1 MARIIRLTER
11 DLTRIVRR
19 VIKENEEEMGDMYT
33 DFGRKKI
40 PTKSHED
47 ISYDIQSV
55 DCGGK
60 NGMDGH
66 VDIDENDT
74 IIIRHCEGDNEELD
88 YLKKKGKGLLYMKYG
103 MNPNDAVKMV
113 DDESNMKKRFIPRY

>member
-1 MARIIRLTER
+1 MKKVIRLTER

-19 VIKENEEEMGDMYT
+19 VIRENEGDMYT

-40 PTKSHED
+40 PTKSRED

-60 NGMDGH
+60 NEMDGH
-66 VDIDENDT
+66 VDIDADDT
-74 IIIRHCEGDNEELD
+74 LIIKYCEGDNEELD
-88 YLKKKGKGLLYMKYG
+88 YLKNKGKLLLYSKYG
-103 MNPNDAVKMV
+103 
-113 DDESNMKKRFIPRY
+113 R